1 MKIPTTLLA
10 SLMAILPLSLT
21 ADERHS
27 PPPAFE
33 PTFPWITD
41 LNQALQKSRQTG
53 KPILAEFR

>member
-1 MKIPTTLLA
+1 MKFQITLFAAFL
-10 SLMAILPLSLT
+10 AILPLS
-21 ADERHS
+21 ADNKHT

-41 LNQALQKSRQTG
+41 LDQALQQSKQSG